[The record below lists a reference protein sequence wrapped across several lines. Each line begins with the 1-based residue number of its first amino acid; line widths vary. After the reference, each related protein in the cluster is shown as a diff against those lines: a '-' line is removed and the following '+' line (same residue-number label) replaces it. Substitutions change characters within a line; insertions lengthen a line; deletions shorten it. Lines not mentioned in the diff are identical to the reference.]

1 LTSNNAY
8 LTVGLINRSI
18 ITSNNKVPE
27 GYIPKL
33 DWGENF
39 IRWVKRNQASLLGAI
54 FAIVSEWMKQGKP
67 HSQETRHAF
76 QEWVQTM
83 DWIVQ
88 NIFKL
93 PPLLDGH
100 AETQKLLTNKNYGW
114 FREVVLALVKENKGR
129 LPVVARAS
137 DIEIVCDAAS
147 INIPGVKE
155 DATDAVKLQIIG
167 RVLGRMFKG
176 TESVSVEGLQ
186 VGRATVQ
193 NRLTHH
199 EEKQYIIT
207 RLYTG
212 NEDPTD

>member
-1 LTSNNAY
+1 
-8 LTVGLINRSI
+8 
-18 ITSNNKVPE
+18 
-27 GYIPKL
+27 
-33 DWGENF
+33 
-39 IRWVKRNQASLLGAI
+39 
-54 FAIVSEWMKQGKP
+54 
-67 HSQETRHAF
+67 
-76 QEWVQTM
+76 M

-129 LPVVARAS
+129 FPVVARAS